1 MKRWNENLMKRWN
14 ENLMKKID
22 DELWLLTI
30 EEFTE
35 LSDGVKLQCIDNT
48 FATKGK
54 DYIDQDSRF
63 GCIAYG
69 LTKELVET
77 QGLEHDFL
85 IMLLRS

>member
-1 MKRWNENLMKRWN
+1 
-14 ENLMKKID
+14 MKKWND
-22 DELWLLTI
+22 KLWLLTK

-35 LSDGVKLQCIDNT
+35 LSDGVKLKCIKGT
-48 FATKGK
+48 FAIKGK
-54 DYIDQDSRF
+54 DYIDEDTRF

>member
-1 MKRWNENLMKRWN
+1 
-14 ENLMKKID
+14 MKKWND
-22 DELWLLTI
+22 KLWLLTK

-35 LSDGVKLQCIDNT
+35 LSDGVKLQCIEGT
-48 FATKGK
+48 FAIKGK
-54 DYIDQDSRF
+54 DYIDQDTRF

-77 QGLEHDFL
+77 QRLEHDFL

>member
-1 MKRWNENLMKRWN
+1 
-14 ENLMKKID
+14 MKKFD
-22 DELWLLTI
+22 DEFWLLTI

-35 LSDGVKLQCIDNT
+35 LSDGVKLQCIDDT
-48 FATKGK
+48 FAIKGK
-54 DYIDQDSRF
+54 DYINQDTLF
-63 GCIAYG
+63 GCMAYG